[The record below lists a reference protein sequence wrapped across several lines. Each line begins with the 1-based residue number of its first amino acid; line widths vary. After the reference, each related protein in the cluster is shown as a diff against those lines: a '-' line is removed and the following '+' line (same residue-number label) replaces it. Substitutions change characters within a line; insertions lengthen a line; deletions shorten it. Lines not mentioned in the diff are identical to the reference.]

1 MVRLPTRPELGQVM
15 DAIQD
20 RAILRLNRSG
30 HITRSNRAAP
40 KILGCPARDL
50 AGRHCSFLFADGDVD
65 LEKARDALEVAASAG
80 QYEHRGWLAR
90 GDGSHFWAEVTI
102 APLAGHGG
110 PGLEYIAAIR
120 DLTRQKRHED
130 GLKAALDVSRAI
142 LAGLEVGAAF
152 QMIAERARALVRAD
166 LAEVRAVDASG
177 TMLVLRG
184 VSERRRDQATEDV
197 LVPDLP
203 VQGSVWGS
211 VFESGRPRL
220 VPDPGATPPHHLH
233 AQAAAMARAMP
244 GPALVVPLK
253 ALGRTIGVLTAS
265 SSRDGTPLERHD
277 VHTMAVFAN
286 QVALAVQRL
295 CRRRD
300 QERRML
306 IEERRR
312 LGRDIHDGVIQS
324 LYAVTLGLTVAIE
337 RAQDLRLQRQLAS
350 MTTHVDGV
358 IANLRG
364 LVREL
369 RSSGGS

>member
-1 MVRLPTRPELGQVM
+1 MVRLPTRPEFGQVM
-15 DAIQD
+15 DAIKD

-30 HITRSNRAAP
+30 RVTRCNRAAP
-40 KILGCPARDL
+40 KILGHPARHL
-50 AGRHCSFLFADGDVD
+50 SGRHFSFLFTDGDPD
-65 LEKARDALEVAASAG
+65 PEKARVALEVAASAG
-80 QYEHRGWLAR
+80 RYEHHGWLAR
-90 GDGSHFWAEVTI
+90 RDGSHFWAEVTI
-102 APLAGHGG
+102 APLSGHNG
-110 PGLEYIAAIR
+110 PTLEYIAAIR

-142 LAGLEVGAAF
+142 LTGLEPGAAF
-152 QMIAERARALVRAD
+152 QVIAERARALVHAD
-166 LAEVRAVDASG
+166 VAEVRAVDASG

-184 VSERRRDQATEDV
+184 VSERRGGHGPPYA
-197 LVPDLP
+197 LVPELP
-203 VQGSVWGS
+203 VQGSIWGS

-220 VPDPGATPPHHLH
+220 LPDLAASPRNHLH
-233 AQAAAMARAMP
+233 AAVAAMTRAMP

-265 SSRDGTPLERHD
+265 TSTSGTPLERHD
-277 VHTMAVFAN
+277 MQTMAVFAN

-300 QERRML
+300 RERRVLM
-306 IEERRR
+306 EERRR

-337 RAQDLRLQRQLAS
+337 RAQDLPLQKQLAS
-350 MTTHVDGV
+350 MTAHVDAV

-369 RSSGGS
+369 RSGGGS

>member
-1 MVRLPTRPELGQVM
+1 MVRLPTRPELGQVI
-15 DAIQD
+15 DAIKD

-30 HITRSNRAAP
+30 LITRCNRAAA
-40 KILGCPARDL
+40 KILGYPVRDL
-50 AGRHCSFLFADGDVD
+50 PGRHCSFLFADRGLDP
-65 LEKARDALEVAASAG
+65 EKASDALEVAASAG
-80 QYEHRGWLAR
+80 RYEHHGWLAR

-102 APLAGHGG
+102 VPLGGHGG
-110 PGLEYIAAIR
+110 PAREYIAAIR

-142 LAGLEVGAAF
+142 LTGPERGATF
-152 QMIAERARALVRAD
+152 QLIAERARALVRAD
-166 LAEVRAVDASG
+166 VVEVRAVDASG

-184 VSERRRDQATEDV
+184 VSERRRVHAPTY
-197 LVPDLP
+197 VPAPELP
-203 VQGSVWGS
+203 VRGSVYGS
-211 VFESGRPRL
+211 VFESGRARL
-220 VPDPGATPPHHLH
+220 LSD
-233 AQAAAMARAMP
+233 P

-265 SSRDGTPLERHD
+265 SSGGGTPLERHD
-277 VHTMAVFAN
+277 LQTMTVFAN
-286 QVALAVQRL
+286 QVTLALQRL

-300 QERRML
+300 QERRLL

-337 RAQDLRLQRQLAS
+337 RAQDIHLQRQLAS
-350 MTTHVDGV
+350 MTTHVDAV

-369 RSSGGS
+369 RSSGGA